1 MDGQDRSALSNLEV
15 HARVGDMKIVQ
26 PSSAPDAP
34 EPQGAKR
41 ATSMPYLGI
50 FWRVPYDGEFTLL
63 LDKLPVVEAELYGA
77 CLTFPCGHAETW
89 ERWRALTG
97 RERRRIGVPDVVMT
111 CEYDDFPRGRIV
123 ADRKRKSFT
132 VYADSK
138 LHASPWLTMIIEA
151 FGLDPLRCVLMMDGH
166 YRTGGG

>member
-1 MDGQDRSALSNLEV
+1 MNYPDRSALSDLKL
-15 HARVGDMKIVQ
+15 HAGVVLVKLVQ
-26 PSSAPDAP
+26 PSSPPDAP
-34 EPQGAKR
+34 EPQGAER
-41 ATSMPYLGI
+41 ATSMLSLGI
-50 FWRVPYDGEFTLL
+50 FWRVPCDGGLTLL
-63 LDKLPVVEAELYGA
+63 LDKMPVVEAEPYGA

-97 RERRRIGVPDVVMT
+97 RERRRVGVPDIVIT

-123 ADRKRKSFT
+123 ADRKGKSFT

-138 LHASPWLTMIIEA
+138 LHDPPWPTMIIEA